1 VRRLIL
7 IIFYF
12 LLSFQAYQQIILP
25 NGGFNKDRIKIG
37 EEFTFSLS
45 IRYLNNK
52 DVVFPDSLF
61 DFSPFELNRKLSFP
75 TRSDSLYSYDSAV
88 YFLTTF
94 ELDSFQVLE
103 LPIYMVTDG
112 DSLVIRSGLDS
123 IQIIHVVETI
133 PDSIALLS
141 NTSYSNVT
149 LDFNYPYFIVGAV
162 VFILIGLILFFAFG
176 KSIRRQILLYRL
188 TRLHKK
194 FMQRFST
201 EISKAESTDAINT
214 IPVEVLIN
222 DWKSYM
228 EKLNKK
234 PFTKLTTKEI
244 ATIHT
249 DNNLRKALTSIDKA
263 IYGNFLDTKLV
274 DSFYYLRTASEE
286 SYQLKIRGIKNE

>member
-1 VRRLIL
+1 MRRLIL

-12 LLSFQAYQQIILP
+12 LLSFQAYPQIILP